1 LKTEPK
7 EEKMFTR
14 TEETA
19 GTWLQ
24 GSVLTTR
31 AKLTKA
37 FGEPTQY
44 EGGKTTIEWGLKFED
59 GTIATVYD
67 WKRYELGT
75 PAEDELMTYNI
86 GGLDLGAVR
95 NVNDALSHKITRSLF
110 IEGREWFDKV
120 NGNSYFSA
128 RIWVDG
134 GQVAILPFQ
143 YGYGS
148 QFEYE
153 AQKKL
158 LELGYLP
165 QEGKSRGLWSIAEE
179 MGFDFYSSKSNTN
192 KNQMFK
198 TYENYQERKAV

>member
-1 LKTEPK
+1 
-7 EEKMFTR
+7 MYTR

-37 FGEPTQY
+37 FGKPTQY
-44 EGGKTTIEWGLKFED
+44 EDGKTTIEWGLKFED
-59 GTIATVYD
+59 GTLATIYD

-95 NVNDALSHKITRSLF
+95 NINDALNHKITRSLF
-110 IEGREWFDKV
+110 IEGREWFDKI

-179 MGFDFYSSKSNTN
+179 MGFDFYSAKTETKKSE
-192 KNQMFK
+192 MFK
-198 TYENYQERKAV
+198 IYETYEERKAV

>member
-1 LKTEPK
+1 LPRREVIASPDEPK
-7 EEKMFTR
+7 QIRKPNRKRKKCSLEPKKPS
-14 TEETA
+14 

-44 EGGKTTIEWGLKFED
+44 EESKITLQWGIKFDD
-59 GTIATVYD
+59 GTIATIYD

-75 PAEDELMTYNI
+75 PAEDELITYNI
-86 GGLDLGAVR
+86 GGVDLGAVR
-95 NVNDALSHKITRSLF
+95 NVNDALSHKIARSLF

-165 QEGKSRGLWSIAEE
+165 QEGKNRGLWSIAEE
-179 MGFDFYSSKSNTN
+179 MGFDFYSSKS
-192 KNQMFK
+192 
-198 TYENYQERKAV
+198 

>member
-1 LKTEPK
+1 
-7 EEKMFTR
+7 MFTR
-14 TEETA
+14 TEETT

-31 AKLTKA
+31 AKLTET
-37 FGEPTQY
+37 FGEPMQY
-44 EGGKTTIEWGLKFED
+44 EASKITLQWGVKFDD
-59 GTIATVYD
+59 GTIATIYD

-95 NVNDALSHKITRSLF
+95 NVNDALNHKITRSLF
-110 IEGREWFDKV
+110 IEGREWFDKI

-165 QEGKSRGLWSIAEE
+165 QNGKNRGLWSIAQAS
-179 MGFDFYSSKSNTN
+179 GFDFYTAKTET
-192 KNQMFK
+192 KKADMFK
-198 TYENYQERKAV
+198 MYENYQEKAIA

>member
-1 LKTEPK
+1 
-7 EEKMFTR
+7 MFTR

-31 AKLTKA
+31 AKLTNA
-37 FGEPTQY
+37 FGEPIQY
-44 EGGKTTIEWGLKFED
+44 EENDGKVTIEWGIKFED
-59 GTIATVYD
+59 GTIATIYD

-75 PAEDELMTYNI
+75 PSEDELITYNI
-86 GGLDLGAVR
+86 GGFVPQAVDLVLK
-95 NVNDALSHKITRSLF
+95 ALEPKILRSLF

-134 GQVAILPFQ
+134 GQIAILPFQ

-158 LELGYLP
+158 LELGYIP
-165 QEGKSRGLWSIAEE
+165 QEEKNAGLWSIAQKL
-179 MGFDFYSSKSNTN
+179 GFDFYSSKSET
-192 KNQMFK
+192 KKSEMFK
-198 TYENYQERKAV
+198 IYEKYQERKAV